1 MANIKGSKKTGG
13 RQKGTQNKVTKDL
26 KPILQTLLQ
35 KELKNLPQLIT
46 QLEPKERV
54 DAITK
59 LLPYIIPKMKQV
71 DNVNNEA
78 IEPLEIII
86 VRPERSNILVDG
98 KNVKEV
104 EEFRKAKELIDS
116 IADEDNLS

>member
-13 RQKGTQNKVTKDL
+13 RKKGTQNKVTKDL

-71 DNVNNEA
+71 DNIINE
-78 IEPLEIII
+78 IHEPLEITII
-86 VRPERSNILVDG
+86 RPERSNILVDG
-98 KNVKEV
+98 KSANE
-104 EEFRKAKELIDS
+104 
-116 IADEDNLS
+116 